1 MVLLS
6 AYGFC
11 FILLKSGKN
20 LLKMETQQEY
30 ILHNCF
36 SREEFSEI
44 HENLLMY
51 NLMKLRRYL
60 FLQIHKRLWL
70 FFTNVFTRC
79 FFKKN
84 RDAVQYF

>member
-11 FILLKSGKN
+11 FILLKSGKK

-36 SREEFSEI
+36 QGKSFQKF
-44 HENLLMY
+44 
-51 NLMKLRRYL
+51 MK
-60 FLQIHKRLWL
+60 I
-70 FFTNVFTRC
+70 C
-79 FFKKN
+79 
-84 RDAVQYF
+84 